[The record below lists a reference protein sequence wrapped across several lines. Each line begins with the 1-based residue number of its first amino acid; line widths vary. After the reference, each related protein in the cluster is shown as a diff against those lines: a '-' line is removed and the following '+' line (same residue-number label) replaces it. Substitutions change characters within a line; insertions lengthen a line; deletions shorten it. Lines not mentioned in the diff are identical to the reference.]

1 MANLIK
7 LPASGWVCGSLQW
20 LLTSFEA
27 CSSWAYVWLSLDR
40 YLAIMKPNWYRV
52 NGGEDRAKRPL
63 FIFTVLVFI
72 LASPLLF
79 LYHKKIMDW
88 HCLEEDLNN
97 AYVCYWSD
105 AELAPYLDLYGF
117 LFGISLYSVC
127 PVTLVVV
134 LNSISAVAF
143 LRRYFAKKKK
153 LQSQGN
159 VSGRHKTAGEAQ
171 ENKDTRTSTTAAAAA
186 AKNDRKLSGVMLL
199 LSLSFVMFV
208 GSWYCLKYG
217 LQFYSFSQF
226 YASGAVP
233 DWYWYKVFEVVVL
246 LGQLTTSFNGIVNS
260 LILLMSPVT
269 RQSLKTFLRRLF
281 GKATE

>member
-52 NGGEDRAKRPL
+52 NGGKDRAKRPL

-72 LASPLLF
+72 LASPLLLF
-79 LYHKKIMDW
+79 WQKKDPDI
-88 HCLEEDLNN
+88 HCLEEDMNN
-97 AYVCYWSD
+97 AYKCYWSD
-105 AELAPYLDLYGF
+105 PDLIPYLNVYGF
-117 LFGISLYSVC
+117 LVNIFLYSVC
-127 PVTLVVV
+127 PVILVVV

-159 VSGRHKTAGEAQ
+159 VMGRQKTAGEAQ
-171 ENKDTRTSTTAAAAA
+171 ENKDTRTSTAAAAA

-226 YASGAVP
+226 NASGAVP